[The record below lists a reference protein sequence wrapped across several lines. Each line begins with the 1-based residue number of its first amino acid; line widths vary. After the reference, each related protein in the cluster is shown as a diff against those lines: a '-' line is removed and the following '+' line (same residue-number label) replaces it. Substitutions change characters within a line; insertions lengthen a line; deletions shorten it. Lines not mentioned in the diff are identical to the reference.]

1 MTLDERFQ
9 AAYDPSTFPT
19 VKWVLPRS
27 HGLSPFAVAAL
38 FPRAFVPTSCPIT

>member
-9 AAYDPSTFPT
+9 AAYDPVLFPDSAWLLT
-19 VKWVLPRS
+19 RS
-27 HGLSPFAVAAL
+27 HGLSPFAVADL